1 MLILIVLLL
10 LITVLVIAQLNRSSK
25 IDRRYAID
33 VNLQNLDD
41 DIALIEQVSREVLT
55 HLRIDTNAVKN
66 PLPVPPPTLP
76 KSLRDPF
83 IFPGDLVL
91 AKKPATEQKKA
102 SSTAT
107 PKVTKKSP
115 EPKREIR
122 LAGIIYDKSNPMA
135 IINGNIYRT
144 ADKIDEFTVKAINE
158 QGVLLVSS
166 KERLF
171 LEAPT
176 IE

>member
-10 LITVLVIAQLNRSSK
+10 LIAVLVITQLNRSSK
-25 IDRRYAID
+25 VDRRYAID
-33 VNLQNLDD
+33 ANLQNLDEE
-41 DIALIEQVSREVLT
+41 IALIEQVSREVLT
-55 HLRIDTNAVKN
+55 HLQIDTNAVKN
-66 PLPVPPPTLP
+66 PLPALPQRLP

-91 AKKPATEQKKA
+91 AKKQATTKKTA
-102 SSTAT
+102 TSTAP
-107 PKVTKKSP
+107 PKVAKKPP

-144 ADKIDEFTVKAINE
+144 ADKIDEFTIKTINE

-171 LEAPT
+171 LEAPI

>member
-10 LITVLVIAQLNRSSK
+10 LIAVLVITQLNRSSK
-25 IDRRYAID
+25 VDRRYTID
-33 VNLQNLDD
+33 ANLQNLDEE
-41 DIALIEQVSREVLT
+41 IVLIEQVSREVLT
-55 HLRIDTNAVKN
+55 HLQIDTNAVKN
-66 PLPVPPPTLP
+66 PLPAPPQRLP

-83 IFPGDLVL
+83 IFPGELVAAQKASVAKKRTTPATAPKT
-91 AKKPATEQKKA
+91 AKKP
-102 SSTAT
+102 
-107 PKVTKKSP
+107 P

-144 ADKIDEFTVKAINE
+144 ADKIDEFTIETINE
-158 QGVLLVSS
+158 KGVLLVSS

-171 LEAPT
+171 LEAPI